1 MTTRTQMM
9 VSGVLVALSVL
20 SGCQTYNMET
30 GLTLPSGHYLRHPPQ
45 YFPPSPPFPLSKEL
59 ETLEEATNRVNAP
72 RPAVPLP

>member
-1 MTTRTQMM
+1 MTTRTHTM
-9 VSGVLVALSVL
+9 VSAVLLALSVV
-20 SGCQTYNMET
+20 SGCQTHNLET